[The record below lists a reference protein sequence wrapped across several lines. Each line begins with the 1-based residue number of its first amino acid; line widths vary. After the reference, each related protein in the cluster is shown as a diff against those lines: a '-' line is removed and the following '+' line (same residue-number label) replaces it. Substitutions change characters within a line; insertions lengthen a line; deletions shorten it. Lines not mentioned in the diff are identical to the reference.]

1 MEVREFT
8 WKFNFLKDSS
18 IYKNEFIFEKKK
30 RVEYKT
36 FNIKNKIS
44 FSKIS
49 LEMIN
54 QHNYLIT

>member
-1 MEVREFT
+1 M
-8 WKFNFLKDSS
+8 NLFL
-18 IYKNEFIFEKKK
+18 KKK

-49 LEMIN
+49 LEMLN
-54 QHNYLIT
+54 QLNYLIT

>member
-1 MEVREFT
+1 M
-8 WKFNFLKDSS
+8 NLFLK
-18 IYKNEFIFEKKK
+18 KKK